1 MIEIIDSQFV
11 TSAPNVAAA
20 PENEYLNEVVFMARS
35 NVGKSSLLNALSNRK
50 SLAKVSATP
59 GKTRLINFFD
69 VTLLDRDT
77 DEKLEAKFVDLP
89 GFGYAKVS
97 KSIKSDWEK
106 NLTDFVA
113 QRKQIKI
120 FLHLID
126 SRHPDLEIDYSVS
139 EYLDQV
145 CREDQVIVRVFTK
158 IDKLNQKEQ
167 GKLLRDFPGAILV
180 SSSKKRGIHKLV
192 SIIYNTLHDDMENI
206 DLIEANNEI

>member
-1 MIEIIDSQFV
+1 MIEIINASFV
-11 TSAPNVAAA
+11 TSAPNVEAA

-35 NVGKSSLLNALSNRK
+35 NVGKSSLLNALTNRK

-69 VTLLDRDT
+69 ATILDREN
-77 DEKLEAKFVDLP
+77 DERVSAVLVDLP

-106 NLTDFVA
+106 NLTNFVA
-113 QRKQIKI
+113 ERKQIKL

-126 SRHPDLEIDYSVS
+126 CRHPHLEIDRSVD
-139 EYLDQV
+139 EYLDQI
-145 CREDQVIVRVFTK
+145 CRDDQKIVRVFTK

-167 GKLLRDFPGAILV
+167 GKLLRDFPGAIMV
-180 SSSKKRGIHKLV
+180 SSSKKRGISKLV
-192 SIIYNTLHDDMENI
+192 SIIYHTLKEGENAV
-206 DLIEANNEI
+206 DVS